1 MPRRRKPPLSFVEQM
16 KRLSD
21 AQLERPDRP
30 KPPPPKELAALG
42 TVEERV
48 KAMLGLLGRQRKN
61 ESHMI
66 FFVMYDIQSNKV
78 RTLVHKYLKRKG
90 CVPIQRS
97 IFLADTSPDTYNE
110 IRRDL
115 TEVQQAY
122 DNEDSIVVLPVT
134 TDYLRMMKVIGK
146 HIAIDVITQSK
157 STIFF

>member
-1 MPRRRKPPLSFVEQM
+1 MPRRKKPPLTFVEQM
-16 KRLSD
+16 RRLSD
-21 AQLERPDRP
+21 AQLQGDGHH
-30 KPPPPKELAALG
+30 KPPPQEVAALG

-48 KAMLGLLGRQRKN
+48 KAMLGLMNEQRKKDGR
-61 ESHMI
+61 MI

-97 IFLADTSPDTYNE
+97 IFLADTSPAVYNE
-110 IRRDL
+110 IRDDL
-115 TEVQQAY
+115 TAVQQAY

>member
-1 MPRRRKPPLSFVEQM
+1 MPRRKKPPLTFVEQM
-16 KRLSD
+16 RRLSA
-21 AQLERPDRP
+21 AQLQGDDHHR
-30 KPPPPKELAALG
+30 PPPQEVAALG

-48 KAMLGLLGRQRKN
+48 KAMLGLMNEQRKKDGR
-61 ESHMI
+61 MI

-97 IFLADTSPDTYNE
+97 IFLADTSPAVYNE
-110 IRRDL
+110 IRDDL
-115 TEVQQAY
+115 TAVQQAY